1 MAREPEKAAIRLVSP
16 IIEVAAETVAAFFI
30 TAGKVNLS
38 TIENIIRTGFPSG
51 NGCADTFRNPEEKS
65 YVF

>member
-38 TIENIIRTGFPSG
+38 TIEKYYKDRIPIRK
-51 NGCADTFRNPEEKS
+51 RMR
-65 YVF
+65 